1 MMRSTILIVGLALV
15 AAGPAWA
22 QESDEAEVAIDGRVA
37 RLCVLGEPSQATV
50 DLGQM
55 AATSGSRVGRIAALS
70 DVTVTLPGSF
80 CNFAGSIASVEA
92 TALVETGSGM
102 PPTGFAK
109 AVNFTATASGW
120 GDTAASA
127 TTAAGT
133 DGTSPTASGDSSV
146 QPQPR
151 QSDIAVQLSDYT
163 VPGDAL
169 LVAGNYSGLVRVT
182 LGPATISQGD

>member
-1 MMRSTILIVGLALV
+1 MRSKILLAGLALA

-70 DVTVTLPGSF
+70 EVTVTLPNSF
-80 CNFAGSIASVEA
+80 CNFAGSIATVEA
-92 TALVETGSGM
+92 TALVETGSGT
-102 PPTGFAK
+102 PPANFAK
-109 AVNFTATASGW
+109 AVNFTALASGW
-120 GDTAASA
+120 GGTAASA
-127 TTAAGT
+127 TSAAAA
-133 DGTSPTASGDSSV
+133 DGSSPTASGDGSV

-151 QSDIAVQLSDYT
+151 QSDIAVQLSTFT
-163 VPGDAL
+163 VPADAL
-169 LVAGNYSGLVRVT
+169 LVAGSYSGLVRVT

>member
-1 MMRSTILIVGLALV
+1 MRSAILIAGLALV

-37 RLCVLGEPSQATV
+37 RLCVLGDPSQATV

-70 DVTVTLPGSF
+70 DVTVTLPNSF
-80 CNFAGSIASVEA
+80 CNFAGSIATVEA
-92 TALVETGSGM
+92 TALVEQGSGT
-102 PPTGFAK
+102 PPANFAK

-120 GDTAASA
+120 GGTAASA
-127 TTAAGT
+127 TSAAAA
-133 DGTSPTASGDSSV
+133 DGSSPTASGDGSV

-151 QSDIAVQLSDYT
+151 QSDIAVQLSAFT
-163 VPGDAL
+163 VPADAR
-169 LVAGNYSGLVRVT
+169 LVAGSYSGLVRVT